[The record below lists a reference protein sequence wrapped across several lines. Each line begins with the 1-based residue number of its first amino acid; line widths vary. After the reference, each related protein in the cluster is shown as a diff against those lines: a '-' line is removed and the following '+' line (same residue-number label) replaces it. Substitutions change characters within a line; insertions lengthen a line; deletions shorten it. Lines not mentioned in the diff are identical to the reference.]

1 MSDHEWHYQT
11 YGVAIRITDSG
22 QKSLSQGGRGSLAL
36 MEYQIRRT
44 QEKRRRQME
53 RDMAR
58 CLFTNFEPHY
68 VKVDG

>member
-1 MSDHEWHYQT
+1 MPDHEWHYET

-58 CLFTNFEPHY
+58 CLFAGYNPRY
-68 VKVDG
+68 VDV